1 MFFHSRPQAWEV
13 FFREQEQQK
22 YFQVLERQI
31 EEAYASSICFPPH
44 QYIFRA
50 FELCSPEKL
59 KVVILGQDPYHGQG
73 EANGLAFAVNMGVKT
88 PPSLRNIFKELE
100 SEFEFD
106 LNRKSDLIQ
115 WAEQGVLLL
124 NAVLTVQ
131 KDMPGSHSKMGWELF
146 TDAVISYVSKNFKN
160 VVFVL
165 WGDFARKKKSL
176 IQGEEHCIIES
187 AHPSPLAAYRG
198 FFGSKPFGKINS
210 YLLQTHQQ
218 PIAW

>member
-73 EANGLAFAVNMGVKT
+73 EANGLAFAVNMGVKI

-131 KDMPGSHSKMGWELF
+131 KDMPGSHSKMG
-146 TDAVISYVSKNFKN
+146 
-160 VVFVL
+160 
-165 WGDFARKKKSL
+165 
-176 IQGEEHCIIES
+176 
-187 AHPSPLAAYRG
+187 
-198 FFGSKPFGKINS
+198 
-210 YLLQTHQQ
+210 
-218 PIAW
+218 

>member
-1 MFFHSRPQAWEV
+1 MNINSLSHCWSHLFHQEKEKEY
-13 FFREQEQQK
+13 FRQ
-22 YFQVLERQI
+22 LEDKI
-31 EEAYASSICFPPH
+31 EEAYASSICFPPPH
-44 QYIFRA
+44 QVFRA
-50 FELCSPEKL
+50 FELGLPENL

-73 EANGLAFAVNMGVKT
+73 EANGLAFAVNVGMKI

-106 LNRKSDLIQ
+106 LNRKSDLIS

-124 NAVLTVQ
+124 NSVLTVQ
-131 KDMPGSHSKMGWELF
+131 KDKAGSHSKMGWEMF
-146 TDAVISYVSKNFKN
+146 TDATIAFISEKHHD

-165 WGDFARKKKSL
+165 WGDFARKKKAL
-176 IQGEEHCIIES
+176 INSQKHFVIES

-210 YLLQTHQQ
+210 YLISRGRK
-218 PIAW
+218 PIHW